1 MFPSKKPLSI
11 FFFFNDGTT
20 HPQSFDDFRRL
31 AKRHPLLWHSVT
43 SFPSSPLHSVVQ
55 RRQQQHTRQIESTHS
70 SQASNNGL
78 RHARSRNV
86 RAFLCFLLFRRCIF
100 FFPLSFFFIRSLS
113 CCSFSPRRFSLDLF
127 RPASFFVPSRARRQF
142 ENAPFHAVRQC
153 EPRKEES
160 ITLVSL
166 VARGKYAFSTKQP
179 TFYPP
184 TGHRNDLERPISRS
198 IRVLTRSS
206 SENRTHRRVNQIGT
220 HRLPC
225 DFLLM
230 LIFIVTCRSF
240 VLCLTVYRINF
251 YCLLRELEDR
261 IAFLYENRSEFLNR
275 FISDV

>member
-100 FFPLSFFFIRSLS
+100 FFPFPFFLFALYPVVPFLHDVFPSTCFARLRSL
-113 CCSFSPRRFSLDLF
+113 F
-127 RPASFFVPSRARRQF
+127 
-142 ENAPFHAVRQC
+142 
-153 EPRKEES
+153 
-160 ITLVSL
+160 
-166 VARGKYAFSTKQP
+166 
-179 TFYPP
+179 
-184 TGHRNDLERPISRS
+184 
-198 IRVLTRSS
+198 
-206 SENRTHRRVNQIGT
+206 RRVPGDSLKT
-220 HRLPC
+220 
-225 DFLLM
+225 LLFTRFDNASRERRKALRWYHQQRVENTLFPPSSQLSTRQRGIEM
-230 LIFIVTCRSF
+230 IWNDR
-240 VLCLTVYRINF
+240 YRGVS
-251 YCLLRELEDR
+251 
-261 IAFLYENRSEFLNR
+261 AF
-275 FISDV
+275 

>member
-100 FFPLSFFFIRSLS
+100 FFPFPFFYSLFIL
-113 CCSFSPRRFSLDLF
+113 LF
-127 RPASFFVPSRARRQF
+127 
-142 ENAPFHAVRQC
+142 
-153 EPRKEES
+153 
-160 ITLVSL
+160 L
-166 VARGKYAFSTKQP
+166 FST
-179 TFYPP
+179 TFFP
-184 TGHRNDLERPISRS
+184 RPVSP
-198 IRVLTRSS
+198 
-206 SENRTHRRVNQIGT
+206 G
-220 HRLPC
+220 
-225 DFLLM
+225 
-230 LIFIVTCRSF
+230 F
-240 VLCLTVYRINF
+240 VLCSVACQATV
-251 YCLLRELEDR
+251 
-261 IAFLYENRSEFLNR
+261 
-275 FISDV
+275 